1 VSPVVRAVRGSTALA
16 VVVCVLLAVAG
27 PAGAVVGTPVDVP
40 SPAPAVRITGEGW
53 GHGVGMSQYGARAQA
68 LAGWGVD
75 RILRYWY
82 RGVDIGASAT
92 SKRAIT
98 VGLSTAATAPEVAVS
113 EGTGRWN
120 VCAEACTA
128 VRTPAGEPLRQRA
141 TDGTWRVGVSDGTL
155 TLRDGDDV
163 LWSGSTASSLRLRL
177 STSAARRDVARVLGH
192 RHRWGALEFGQWT
205 GADCAGRQV
214 CVNARVPSVERYL
227 LGLAEMPS
235 SWANAALAAQAVV
248 GRTFALRML
257 DRGVRPACRCHLLA
271 SAADQV
277 YVGLDKEEG
286 VAGERWTARVRA
298 TAGNVVRYRGA
309 LAATFYSSSHGH
321 RSERVSDSYAFSAPL
336 ASYPYLRSV
345 SDPWSGDE
353 RAGNPYR
360 RWTATLGNREL
371 AGFIDDRLRRLTGV
385 QVRTRTSGHTPR
397 KLRVTGHDRTGAP
410 LTVEFAGR
418 DGKQVGDDRLW
429 IAGAELKQRFGLRSQ
444 QITRIGF
451 TPFVDDDGT
460 EHEYA
465 LLALA
470 AAGVVDGC
478 RADRSCHAGG
488 LSRAQAAALLARAL
502 QLPAVE
508 RDRFTDDAGSVHA
521 DDIEAV
527 AAAGIV
533 KGCTTDRFCPGQV
546 LRRGQMASL
555 LSRALELPATGADA
569 FSDDGESVHEDNI
582 NRLAAAG
589 ITLGDD
595 GDRFRPRGGVTRGQM
610 ASFLVRGLQ
619 EAASG

>member
-1 VSPVVRAVRGSTALA
+1 
-16 VVVCVLLAVAG
+16 
-27 PAGAVVGTPVDVP
+27 
-40 SPAPAVRITGEGW
+40 
-53 GHGVGMSQYGARAQA
+53 
-68 LAGWGVD
+68 
-75 RILRYWY
+75 
-82 RGVDIGASAT
+82 
-92 SKRAIT
+92 
-98 VGLSTAATAPEVAVS
+98 
-113 EGTGRWN
+113 

-128 VRTPAGEPLRQRA
+128 LRTPAGAPLRQRA
-141 TDGTWRVGVSDGTL
+141 SDGAWRVVASNGTL
-155 TLRDGDDV
+155 TLRAGDEV

-177 STSAARRDVARVLGH
+177 STTSERRDVARVLGH
-192 RHRWGALEFGQWT
+192 HHRWGALEFGQWA
-205 GADCAGRQV
+205 GADCTGRQV

-227 LGLAEMPS
+227 RGLAEMPS

-286 VAGERWTARVRA
+286 LAGERWTARVRA

-353 RAGNPYR
+353 RAANPYR
-360 RWTATLGNREL
+360 RWTATLGNREV
-371 AGFIDDRLRRLTGV
+371 AGFVDHRLRRLTGV
-385 QVRTRTSGHTPR
+385 QVRSRTAGRTPR
-397 KLRVTGHDRTGAP
+397 ELLVTGLDRTGTP
-410 LTVEFAGR
+410 LTVLFAGR
-418 DGKQVGDDRLW
+418 DGKHVGDDRTW

-460 EHEYA
+460 VHEYA
-465 LLALA
+465 MLALA

-478 RADRSCHAGG
+478 RADRSCHADG

-502 QLPAVE
+502 QLPAAD
-508 RDRFTDDAGSVHA
+508 RDRFGDATGSVHA
-521 DDIEAV
+521 DDIEAA

-533 KGCTTDRFCPGQV
+533 KGCTTDRFCPGRV
-546 LRRGQMASL
+546 LRRAQMASL

-569 FSDDGESVHEDNI
+569 FTDDGDSVHEDSI

-589 ITLGDD
+589 ITLGGDD
-595 GDRFRPRGGVTRGQM
+595 GRFRPRGGVTRGQM
-610 ASFLVRGLQ
+610 ASFLERGLE
-619 EAASG
+619 EAAGG

>member
-1 VSPVVRAVRGSTALA
+1 MVRAGWRSAALVA
-16 VVVCVLLAVAG
+16 AIAVLLTIAG
-27 PAGAVVGTPVDVP
+27 PAGAVVGTPVAVP
-40 SPAPAVRITGEGW
+40 TPAPTVRITGEGW
-53 GHGVGMSQYGARAQA
+53 GHGVGMSQYGAQAQA

-92 SKRAIT
+92 SRRAIT
-98 VGLSTAATAPEVAVS
+98 VGLSTAAAAPDVTVS

-120 VCAEACTA
+120 VCAASCAA
-128 VRTPAGEPLRQRA
+128 VRTPAGAPLRQRPA
-141 TDGTWRVGVSDGTL
+141 DGTWRVVASNGTL
-155 TLRDGDDV
+155 TLRDGTQV
-163 LWSGSTASSLRLRL
+163 LWSGTTASSLRLRL
-177 STSAARRDVARVLGH
+177 STSSERRDVARTLGH
-192 RHRWGALEFGQWT
+192 RYRWGTLEFGQPE
-205 GADCAGRQV
+205 GADCTGRHV

-227 LGLAEMPS
+227 RGLAEMPS

-248 GRTFALRML
+248 GRTFALRMI
-257 DRGVRPACRCHLLA
+257 DRGLRPACRCHLLA
-271 SAADQV
+271 SPADQV

-286 VAGERWTARVRA
+286 VAGDRWTAKVRS

-345 SDPWSGDE
+345 PDPWSGDV

-371 AGFIDDRLRRLTGV
+371 AAFIDDRLRRLTGV
-385 QVRTRTSGHTPR
+385 QVRSRTPGRTPR
-397 KLRVTGHDRTGAP
+397 ELQVTGQDRTGAS
-410 LTVEFAGR
+410 LMLDFAGR
-418 DGKQVGDDRLW
+418 DGKQVGDDRVW

-444 QITRIGF
+444 QIVRIGF

-478 RADRSCHAGG
+478 RVDRSCHDDA
-488 LSRAQAAALLARAL
+488 LPRAQAAALLSRAF
-502 QLPAVE
+502 QLPPTD
-508 RDRFTDDAGSVHA
+508 RDRFADDAGSVHT
-521 DDIEAV
+521 DDIEAA
-527 AAAGIV
+527 AAAGV
-533 KGCTTDRFCPGQV
+533 VNGCAAHRFCPRQV

-555 LSRALELPATGADA
+555 LARALQLPQVGADA
-569 FSDDGESVHEDNI
+569 FSDDGGSVHEDNI

-589 ITLGDD
+589 ITLGAAD
-595 GDRFRPRGGVTRGQM
+595 GRFRPRGGLTRGQM
-610 ASFLVRGLQ
+610 ASLLVRGLR
-619 EAASG
+619 EASGG

>member
-1 VSPVVRAVRGSTALA
+1 MSAAVRSARRPAALA
-16 VVVCVLLAVAG
+16 VAVAVVLTAAG
-27 PAGAVVGTPVDVP
+27 PAGAVVGTPVEVP
-40 SPAPAVRITGEGW
+40 TPAPTVRITGEGW

-82 RGVDIGASAT
+82 RGVDIGASTT

-98 VGLSTAATAPEVAVS
+98 VGLSTVATSPEVAVS

-120 VCAEACTA
+120 VCAGSCTA
-128 VRTPAGEPLRQRA
+128 VRTPAGAPLRQRPV
-141 TDGTWRVGVSDGTL
+141 DGTWRVVVSDGTL
-155 TLRDGDDV
+155 TLRDGDEV
-163 LWSGSTASSLRLRL
+163 LWSGSTTSTLRLRL
-177 STSAARRDVARVLGH
+177 SRSSGRRDVARVLGH
-192 RHRWGALEFGQWT
+192 RYRWGALEFGQWD
-205 GADCAGRQV
+205 GADCTDRQV
-214 CVNARVPSVERYL
+214 CVNARVPSVELYL
-227 LGLAEMPS
+227 RGLAEMPS
-235 SWANAALAAQAVV
+235 SWANAALAAQAIV
-248 GRTFALRML
+248 GRTFALRMI
-257 DRGVRPACRCHLLA
+257 DRGRRQACRCHLLA
-271 SAADQV
+271 SPADQV

-286 VAGERWTARVRA
+286 VAGDRWTAKVRS
-298 TAGNVVRYRGA
+298 TTGNIVRYRGA

-345 SDPWSGDE
+345 SDPWSGDA

-360 RWTATLGNREL
+360 RWTTTLGNREL

-385 QVRTRTSGHTPR
+385 RVRSRTPGDTPR
-397 KLRVTGHDRTGAP
+397 ELLVTGQDRTGAS
-410 LTVEFAGR
+410 LTLEFAGR
-418 DGKQVGDDRLW
+418 DGKQVGADRVW

-451 TPFVDDDGT
+451 APFVDDDGT

-465 LLALA
+465 LLALG
-470 AAGVVDGC
+470 AAGIVEGC
-478 RADRSCHAGG
+478 RADRSCHDDR
-488 LSRAQAAALLARAL
+488 LPRAQAAALLARAL
-502 QLPAVE
+502 QLPPTD
-508 RDRFTDDAGSVHA
+508 RDRFTDAAGSVHA

-533 KGCTTDRFCPGQV
+533 NGCAAQRFCPRQV

-555 LSRALELPATGADA
+555 LARALQLPAAGTDA
-569 FSDDGESVHEDNI
+569 FTDDGDSVHEDNI

-589 ITLGDD
+589 ITSGA
-595 GDRFRPRGGVTRGQM
+595 GGRRFRPRGGVTRGQM
-610 ASFLVRGLQ
+610 ASFLVRGLR
-619 EAASG
+619 EAAGG

>member
-1 VSPVVRAVRGSTALA
+1 MRPVARILRGSTVAA
-16 VVVCVLLAVAG
+16 VVVGVLLPAGG
-27 PAGAVVGTPVDVP
+27 PASAVVGTPVDVP
-40 SPAPAVRITGEGW
+40 SPAPTVRITGEGW
-53 GHGVGMSQYGARAQA
+53 GHGVGMSQYGAQAQA

-82 RGVDIGASAT
+82 RGVDIGAAAT

-98 VGLSTAATAPEVAVS
+98 VGLSTAATSPEVAVS

-120 VCAEACTA
+120 VCAPTCTA
-128 VRTPAGEPLRQRA
+128 VRTPAGEPLRQRVA
-141 TDGTWRVGVSDGTL
+141 DGAWRVVVSDGAM
-155 TLRDGDDV
+155 TLRDGTDV
-163 LWSGSTASSLRLRL
+163 LWSGDTSSSLRLRL
-177 STSAARRDVARVLGH
+177 STSGRQRNVARVLGH
-192 RHRWGALEFGQWT
+192 RHRWGALEFGRWA
-205 GADCAGRQV
+205 GADCTGRQV

-227 LGLAEMPS
+227 RGLAEMPS

-248 GRTFALRML
+248 GRTYAMRMVE
-257 DRGVRPACRCHLLA
+257 RGVRPACRCHLLA
-271 SAADQV
+271 SPADQV

-286 VAGERWTARVRA
+286 VAGDRWTARVTA

-345 SDPWSGDE
+345 SDPWSGDP

-360 RWTATLGNREL
+360 RWTVTVGNREL
-371 AGFIDDRLRRLTGV
+371 AGFIDARLRRLTGV
-385 QVRTRTSGHTPR
+385 QVRSRTPGHTPR
-397 KLRVTGHDRTGAP
+397 ELLVTGLDRTGAA
-410 LTVEFAGR
+410 LTLEFAGR
-418 DGKQVGDDRLW
+418 DGKQVGDTRVW

-460 EHEYA
+460 AHEYA

-470 AAGVVDGC
+470 AVGVVDGC
-478 RADRSCHAGG
+478 RVDRSCHAAG

-502 QLPAVE
+502 RLPAADG
-508 RDRFTDDAGSVHA
+508 DRFTDDGGSVHA

-533 KGCTTDRFCPGQV
+533 KGCTADRFCPGRV
-546 LRRGQMASL
+546 LRRAQMASL
-555 LSRALELPATGADA
+555 LSRALELPAAGADA
-569 FSDDGESVHEDNI
+569 FSDDGGSVHEHNI

-589 ITLGDD
+589 ITRGDD
-595 GDRFRPRGGVTRGQM
+595 DGRFRPRGRVTRGQM
-610 ASFLVRGLQ
+610 ASFLVRGLH
-619 EAASG
+619 EAAGG